1 MAFYKNRLV
10 RLVLQYDLLPEVWK
24 LVARGFVLKLSDSSI
39 GMASFYGARKI
50 IAPIVRN

>member
-24 LVARGFVLKLSDSSI
+24 LVAEGISAKVIR
-39 GMASFYGARKI
+39 
-50 IAPIVRN
+50 